1 LAFTRSRKQGGMSE
15 IDERLDR
22 GVEIFRRAGDDS
34 ALLGAALLAFHGAL
48 ERFLD
53 DELRERPELG
63 AEERRL
69 LHAGRLGWPARARL
83 AEQIG
88 LLNHEQAGQAIEAT
102 RARIAIARGDA
113 CRWAAGAVEAYAHM
127 AATRCGRQELLRW
140 IDQRPER
147 AKQTAASPIT
157 PVWEPEERQ
166 RFPVVPVAVSLLFL
180 VTLAAVVWTIYTRL
194 DGPRLLRAV
203 GALPA
208 PTVVSLPTEPIAPM
222 PTETARTARVTGLG
236 GGPGWLHVTAS
247 FDSPTRAIRLADG
260 MQVTLRD
267 QQQTDSSGVRW
278 QLVEAGGYEGWCP
291 ENNLLLESSSG

>member
-1 LAFTRSRKQGGMSE
+1 MSE

-22 GVEIFRRAGDDS
+22 GVAIFRRAGDDS

-48 ERFLD
+48 ERSLD
-53 DELRERPELG
+53 NELRGRPGVG

-69 LHAGRLGWPARARL
+69 LEAGRLGWPARARL
-83 AEQIG
+83 V
-88 LLNHEQAGQAIEAT
+88 EQAGLLSPEQVGRAIEAT
-102 RARIAIARGDA
+102 RARLAIARGDECTWPA
-113 CRWAAGAVEAYAHM
+113 DAVESYGHM
-127 AATRCGRQELLRW
+127 VAARCGRRELIRW

-147 AKQTAASPIT
+147 AKKTAASPI
-157 PVWEPEERQ
+157 PAVWEPEQRQ
-166 RFPVVPVAVSLLFL
+166 RFSIARVAVSLLFL
-180 VTLAAVVWTIYTRL
+180 VTLGAVIWTLYTRL

-208 PTVVSLPTEPIAPM
+208 PTAMQIATEPIAPP
-222 PTETARTARVTGLG
+222 PTQAARTARVAGLG

-260 MQVTLRD
+260 MLVTLRD
-267 QQQTDSSGVRW
+267 ERQTDSNGVIW

-291 ENNLLLESSSG
+291 ENNLLIE